1 MSWPYAYTPAI
12 WPSVLTVLLLVALSV
27 YAWQRRGVPGALVF
41 AVVCLIAAPWA
52 AGSVM
57 ELAAVDV
64 ECKIFWLKFQGAWQL
79 PAATASACFV
89 LEYAWPGRWLT
100 RRNLALVS
108 IPPLLVLAMILT
120 DDLHHL
126 MWRGFAYNGTVIPLR
141 GLGNWMF
148 VAYAYGLGILNL
160 VVFAW
165 LFVRSPQHRWPV
177 AIMLTGQ
184 VVARALYL
192 LEAARALPPAL
203 PIDVPPIVFE
213 YVMYAIALFGFR
225 IFDPIPLARQQVIA
239 QMREGVLVLDPQ
251 GRVTSLNPAAQA
263 ILGLP
268 DRRARGRLIQELLPS
283 YSDAGDGGVGESEI
297 SLPQEHSRKD
307 TPGTTPG
314 LRGTVRDG
322 EGTGP
327 ETRHYLLET
336 SALRDWRGLQVGR
349 LLLLHDVTEQKQAQ
363 AQLLA
368 QRWAQATLQE
378 RELLAQELHDG
389 LAQNLGFLNLQAQA
403 AQDSLDRL
411 AQVALEVLGDTREL
425 IGNLLTISLPSEGF
439 CSTLRH
445 VVTRFEE
452 QNGLHVSL
460 DIEHEAEAGCDP
472 SVLPPAFG
480 VQLLRIVQEALA
492 NVRKHAGGP
501 TQISVRLRAEA
512 GQMQLTIADNG
523 AGFDPAQTGGDGR
536 RFGLQVMRQR
546 AERIGGQF
554 AVHSAPG
561 QGTWV
566 EVCVPLG
573 EDAEREDAGTRGRGD
588 AEREDA
594 GTRRRGDTEMGDIRD
609 CDSQA

>member
-148 VAYAYGLGILNL
+148 VAYAYGLGIVNL
-160 VVFAW
+160 IVFAW
-165 LFVRSPQHRWPV
+165 LFLRSPQHRWPV

-213 YVMYAIALFGFR
+213 YLTYAIALFGFR

-251 GRVTSLNPAAQA
+251 GRVASLNPAAQA

-283 YSDAGDGGVGESEI
+283 YSDPGDGGVGESEI
-297 SLPQEHSRKD
+297 SR
-307 TPGTTPG
+307 
-314 LRGTVRDG
+314 
-322 EGTGP
+322 GTGP

-336 SALRDWRGLQVGR
+336 SALKDWRGLDVGR
-349 LLLLHDVTEQKQAQ
+349 LLLLRDVTGQKQAQ
-363 AQLLA
+363 AQLLE

-403 AQDSLDRL
+403 AQLYLQSGQAEAAQDSLDRL
-411 AQVALEVLGDTREL
+411 AQVALEVQGDTREL

-472 SVLPPAFG
+472 SVLPPAFA

-501 TQISVRLRAEA
+501 TQISVRLRAQA
-512 GQMQLTIADNG
+512 GQLQLTVQDNG
-523 AGFDPAQTGGDGR
+523 AGFDPAQTGADGR